1 MFTVQEIRALGN
13 ALNVTFG
20 KSVDTL
26 KVTHSLQGD
35 RLDLKISQIV
45 HFSSEQ
51 SLREQVRQLA
61 PSCNDIFSD
70 ALKKIKAEFKEAT
83 DRTLKVKE
91 LGRDDDVEL
100 ISATSNSPRKIA
112 YYRSFLKLEIS

>member
-20 KSVDTL
+20 KSSDTL
-26 KVTHSLQGD
+26 KVTHNLQGD

-45 HFSSEQ
+45 HFSSER
-51 SLREQVRQLA
+51 SLADQVRALE
-61 PSCNDIFSD
+61 PECNDIFTD
-70 ALKKIKAEFKEAT
+70 ALKKIKEEFKEGA
-83 DRTLKVKE
+83 DRALKVKE
-91 LGRDDDVEL
+91 LSRDDDIEL

>member
-1 MFTVQEIRALGN
+1 MFTVQEISALGN

-20 KSVDTL
+20 KSSDTL
-26 KVTHSLQGD
+26 KVTHSFQGD

-51 SLREQVRQLA
+51 SLRDQVRNLA
-61 PSCNDIFSD
+61 DISNDIFTD
-70 ALKKIKAEFKEAT
+70 ALKKVKGDFKESAG
-83 DRTLKVKE
+83 RALKVKE
-91 LGRDDDVEL
+91 LTRDDDVEL